1 MNLFQHEVRV
11 TTLLGGIRIP
21 CNALDIDRARTAIMI
36 HYLHSIRIDASNL
49 AIPHAYH
56 IFGVRK

>member
-1 MNLFQHEVRV
+1 MNLFEHEVRV
-11 TTLLGGIRIP
+11 TTLLGSIRIP
-21 CNALDIDRARTAIMI
+21 CNALDIDWARTAIMI

-49 AIPHAYH
+49 VIPHAYH